1 MDVIKN
7 DSKYN
12 LNGDNLSVNDVKKVR
27 DRLKLTKSYW
37 QEGLNSDHIVLLT
50 NVLTVCSWS
59 VHRQHG

>member
-12 LNGDNLSVNDVKKVR
+12 LYGDNLSVNDVKKVR